1 MPYYNLDDVRNV
13 ARNEHIEYR
22 GRKVRQDIDNLGYE
36 LTDVVACLMSLT
48 YSDFY
53 KSYRHDNGDID
64 DAYRTNF
71 TPYDS
76 TESDPIYIKF
86 ALINNCLIIDLASFH
101 LK

>member
-1 MPYYNLDDVRNV
+1 MPYYNLDDVRNAV
-13 ARNEHIEYR
+13 RNGHIEYR

-48 YSDFY
+48 CSDFY
-53 KSYRHDNGDID
+53 KSYRYDNGDID
-64 DAYRTNF
+64 DAYCTNF